1 VSISSENLTGEIAA
15 LAAAA
20 LWAISSAIY
29 SLLGQKIP
37 PLLLNFLKG
46 VVAIA
51 LIALTIPLSGQ
62 WQTINHQNSVFILL
76 TSGAIGIGIGDTAY
90 FAALNYLGPRKTLL
104 LETLSPPLGAILAA
118 IFLGESLKISAYI
131 GIILTILGVAWVIS
145 EKTLES
151 INQSHLW
158 QGIGWALMA
167 AISQAVGA
175 VLSRYALLES
185 GMSSLQSTL
194 LRLLAGTG
202 IVLILMFFRRQ
213 ESLPTINWSLRL
225 IAIIIVT
232 AFGSTFLGIWL
243 QQTALKFSPVGI
255 AQTLTATSPLFVLPI
270 AAMMG
275 DRINLR
281 AIFGVI
287 IALLGI
293 GILFQ

>member
-1 VSISSENLTGEIAA
+1 VPILSENLTGEIAA
-15 LAAAA
+15 LGAAA

-46 VVAIA
+46 LVAIA
-51 LIALTIPLSGQ
+51 LIVLTLLVSGQ
-62 WQTINHQNSVFILL
+62 WQTINHQSSVFILL

-104 LETLSPPLGAILAA
+104 LETLSPPLGAILAM
-118 IFLGESLKISAYI
+118 IFLGETLKISAYI
-131 GIILTILGVAWVIS
+131 GIIFTILGIAWVIS

-151 INQSHLW
+151 SNKADFW
-158 QGIGWALMA
+158 RGIGWGLIA

-202 IVLILMFFRRQ
+202 IVLILMIFRRR
-213 ESLPTINWSLRL
+213 ESRQPINWSLRL
-225 IAIIIVT
+225 IAIIVVT

-281 AIFGVI
+281 AIFGAI

>member
-1 VSISSENLTGEIAA
+1 
-15 LAAAA
+15 
-20 LWAISSAIY
+20 
-29 SLLGQKIP
+29 
-37 PLLLNFLKG
+37 LLNFLKG

-51 LIALTIPLSGQ
+51 LIALTLPLSGQ
-62 WQTINHQNSVFILL
+62 WRDINQQSSVFILL

-90 FAALNYLGPRKTLL
+90 FTALNYLGPRKTLL

-118 IFLGESLKISAYI
+118 TFLGESLKISAYI
-131 GIILTILGVAWVIS
+131 GMILTIFGVAWVIS
-145 EKTLES
+145 EKTPE
-151 INQSHLW
+151 INSQRPW
-158 QGIGWALMA
+158 RRGIAWALIA

-175 VLSRYALLES
+175 VLSRQALVES

-194 LRLLAGTG
+194 FRLLAGTG
-202 IVLILMFFRRQ
+202 IVLI
-213 ESLPTINWSLRL
+213 
-225 IAIIIVT
+225 
-232 AFGSTFLGIWL
+232 
-243 QQTALKFSPVGI
+243 QTALKFSPVGI